1 MAVSSKSSLMS
12 EDDRVKRIRQLQAWL
27 LSDVYP
33 AGENRRTVSAE
44 LMKLRNTRKPKKAK
58 GREDE

>member
-1 MAVSSKSSLMS
+1 MS